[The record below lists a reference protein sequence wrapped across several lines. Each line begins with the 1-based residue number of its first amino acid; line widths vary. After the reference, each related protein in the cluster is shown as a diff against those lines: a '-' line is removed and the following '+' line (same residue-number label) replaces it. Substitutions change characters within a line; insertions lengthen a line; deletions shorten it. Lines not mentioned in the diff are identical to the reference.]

1 MGHYYLEPIIIQ
13 MKQIWK
19 HHKYLTSLNE
29 NINILDYIS

>member
-1 MGHYYLEPIIIQ
+1 MGHYYLEPIINQ

-19 HHKYLTSLNE
+19 HHEYQISLNK